1 MFFLK
6 PHELCTIL
14 DYLPVTYILIVNYDE
29 VAHYELGLNDSIIFV
44 SRIKNKLWAFTWKA
58 LKH

>member
-44 SRIKNKLWAFTWKA
+44 SRIKNKLWAFT
-58 LKH
+58 